1 MRIVIGPAD
10 RVVIVGQTGSGKSTL
25 ARLLTSAD
33 RQLVVVDPK
42 WEEELEGAIVAEA
55 ADFHR
60 VWPQRSTRVI
70 LRPDPVRQGDDVDA
84 AIARV
89 LRWGRTR
96 ILFHEVVD
104 YASSS
109 RVLPALRR
117 AAKVGRSLGVSLVV
131 CSQRPVGVHNDVL
144 AEADH
149 LVAFRL
155 LLEGDRQKVEGI
167 IGEPL
172 PALVGHEFVYWS
184 PATRLVRCPP
194 IQMPRPRT
202 DGGRRAWSDRQ
213 SETS

>member
-42 WEEELEGAIVAEA
+42 WEEELESAIVTDA
-55 ADFHR
+55 ATFHR

-70 LRPDPVRQGDDVDA
+70 IRPDPVRQGEDVDE

-89 LRWGRTR
+89 LRWGRAR
-96 ILFHEVVD
+96 VLFHEVVD

-109 RVLPALRR
+109 KVIPSLRR

-172 PALVGHEFVYWS
+172 PVLVGHEFVYWS
-184 PATRLVRCPP
+184 PATRLVRCSPIDPGPP
-194 IQMPRPRT
+194 AR
-202 DGGRRAWSDRQ
+202 
-213 SETS
+213 